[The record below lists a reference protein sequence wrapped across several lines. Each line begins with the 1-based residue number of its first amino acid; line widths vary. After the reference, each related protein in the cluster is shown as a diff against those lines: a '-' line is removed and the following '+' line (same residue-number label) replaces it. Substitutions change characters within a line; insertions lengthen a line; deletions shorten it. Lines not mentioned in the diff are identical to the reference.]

1 MEQKTLLF
9 TDQKI
14 KEMIIPL
21 FLEQL
26 LLFSVG
32 FSVVIM
38 LFVLV
43 WNRWML
49 PILIRLWRYT
59 MPVQLCIEALERQM
73 WPLVIW
79 LVLIHNVFNATAY
92 PFSGALSNGLRSAG
106 DVKFTMYVSIISTI
120 VVRLFLSWLL
130 GIVFDMGVIGI
141 ALAMVSDWIVRAV
154 IFLWRQKSGKW
165 KNFQVIWGRKRIICV
180 EDMRHILP

>member
-43 WNRWML
+43 GNRWML
-49 PILIRLWRYT
+49 QLLFGKVEA
-59 MPVQLCIEALERQM
+59 PVMDACVTYLRIS
-73 WPLVIW
+73 
-79 LVLIHNVFNATAY
+79 AY
-92 PFSGALSNGLRSAG
+92 SYP
-106 DVKFTMYVSIISTI
+106 
-120 VVRLFLSWLL
+120 
-130 GIVFDMGVIGI
+130 
-141 ALAMVSDWIVRAV
+141 ALAIYNAGAAV
-154 IFLWRQKSGKW
+154 YRSLGKT
-165 KNFQVIWGRKRIICV
+165 NVTIGNLAGTDPQCFQCDSISFFGCQASASSTTRTTMAGSNAGASTAKRVGVTPIS
-180 EDMRHILP
+180 

>member
-43 WNRWML
+43 GNRWML

-59 MPVQLCIEALERQM
+59 MPVQLCIEALEGQM
-73 WPLVIW
+73 
-79 LVLIHNVFNATAY
+79 
-92 PFSGALSNGLRSAG
+92 
-106 DVKFTMYVSIISTI
+106 
-120 VVRLFLSWLL
+120 
-130 GIVFDMGVIGI
+130 
-141 ALAMVSDWIVRAV
+141 
-154 IFLWRQKSGKW
+154 
-165 KNFQVIWGRKRIICV
+165 
-180 EDMRHILP
+180 

>member
-43 WNRWML
+43 GNRWML
-49 PILIRLWRYT
+49 QLLFGKVEA
-59 MPVQLCIEALERQM
+59 PVMDACE
-73 WPLVIW
+73 
-79 LVLIHNVFNATAY
+79 T
-92 PFSGALSNGLRSAG
+92 
-106 DVKFTMYVSIISTI
+106 
-120 VVRLFLSWLL
+120 
-130 GIVFDMGVIGI
+130 
-141 ALAMVSDWIVRAV
+141 
-154 IFLWRQKSGKW
+154 
-165 KNFQVIWGRKRIICV
+165 
-180 EDMRHILP
+180 

>member
-43 WNRWML
+43 GKRWML
-49 PILIRLWRYT
+49 QLLFGKVEA
-59 MPVQLCIEALERQM
+59 PVMDACVTYFRIS
-73 WPLVIW
+73 
-79 LVLIHNVFNATAY
+79 AY
-92 PFSGALSNGLRSAG
+92 SYP
-106 DVKFTMYVSIISTI
+106 
-120 VVRLFLSWLL
+120 
-130 GIVFDMGVIGI
+130 
-141 ALAMVSDWIVRAV
+141 ALAIYNAGAAV
-154 IFLWRQKSGKW
+154 YRSLGKT
-165 KNFQVIWGRKRIICV
+165 NVTIGNLAGTDPQCFQCDSISFFGCLK
-180 EDMRHILP
+180 

>member
-43 WNRWML
+43 GNRGN
-49 PILIRLWRYT
+49 PGNI
-59 MPVQLCIEALERQM
+59 
-73 WPLVIW
+73 
-79 LVLIHNVFNATAY
+79 F
-92 PFSGALSNGLRSAG
+92 AG
-106 DVKFTMYVSIISTI
+106 RNFTE
-120 VVRLFLSWLL
+120 L
-130 GIVFDMGVIGI
+130 
-141 ALAMVSDWIVRAV
+141 
-154 IFLWRQKSGKW
+154 
-165 KNFQVIWGRKRIICV
+165 
-180 EDMRHILP
+180 

>member
-43 WNRWML
+43 GKRWML
-49 PILIRLWRYT
+49 QLLFGKVEA
-59 MPVQLCIEALERQM
+59 PVMDACVTYFRIS
-73 WPLVIW
+73 
-79 LVLIHNVFNATAY
+79 AY
-92 PFSGALSNGLRSAG
+92 SYP
-106 DVKFTMYVSIISTI
+106 
-120 VVRLFLSWLL
+120 
-130 GIVFDMGVIGI
+130 
-141 ALAMVSDWIVRAV
+141 ALAIYNAGAAV
-154 IFLWRQKSGKW
+154 YRSLGKTNVTIGNLAGTDPQCFQCASNSIFGCLK
-165 KNFQVIWGRKRIICV
+165 
-180 EDMRHILP
+180 

>member
-43 WNRWML
+43 GKRWML
-49 PILIRLWRYT
+49 RLLFGKVEA
-59 MPVQLCIEALERQM
+59 PVVDA
-73 WPLVIW
+73 
-79 LVLIHNVFNATAY
+79 
-92 PFSGALSNGLRSAG
+92 
-106 DVKFTMYVSIISTI
+106 
-120 VVRLFLSWLL
+120 
-130 GIVFDMGVIGI
+130 
-141 ALAMVSDWIVRAV
+141 
-154 IFLWRQKSGKW
+154 
-165 KNFQVIWGRKRIICV
+165 CV
-180 EDMRHILP
+180 T

>member
-43 WNRWML
+43 GNRWML
-49 PILIRLWRYT
+49 
-59 MPVQLCIEALERQM
+59 
-73 WPLVIW
+73 
-79 LVLIHNVFNATAY
+79 
-92 PFSGALSNGLRSAG
+92 
-106 DVKFTMYVSIISTI
+106 
-120 VVRLFLSWLL
+120 
-130 GIVFDMGVIGI
+130 
-141 ALAMVSDWIVRAV
+141 
-154 IFLWRQKSGKW
+154 
-165 KNFQVIWGRKRIICV
+165 
-180 EDMRHILP
+180 

>member
-32 FSVVIM
+32 FSVVIL
-38 LFVLV
+38 LFVLGGFL
-43 WNRWML
+43 WML

-73 WPLVIW
+73 
-79 LVLIHNVFNATAY
+79 
-92 PFSGALSNGLRSAG
+92 
-106 DVKFTMYVSIISTI
+106 
-120 VVRLFLSWLL
+120 
-130 GIVFDMGVIGI
+130 
-141 ALAMVSDWIVRAV
+141 
-154 IFLWRQKSGKW
+154 
-165 KNFQVIWGRKRIICV
+165 
-180 EDMRHILP
+180 

>member
-38 LFVLV
+38 LFVLGG
-43 WNRWML
+43 NRWML

-73 WPLVIW
+73 
-79 LVLIHNVFNATAY
+79 
-92 PFSGALSNGLRSAG
+92 
-106 DVKFTMYVSIISTI
+106 
-120 VVRLFLSWLL
+120 
-130 GIVFDMGVIGI
+130 
-141 ALAMVSDWIVRAV
+141 
-154 IFLWRQKSGKW
+154 
-165 KNFQVIWGRKRIICV
+165 
-180 EDMRHILP
+180 

>member
-43 WNRWML
+43 GNRWML

-59 MPVQLCIEALERQM
+59 MLVQLCIEALERQM
-73 WPLVIW
+73 
-79 LVLIHNVFNATAY
+79 
-92 PFSGALSNGLRSAG
+92 
-106 DVKFTMYVSIISTI
+106 
-120 VVRLFLSWLL
+120 
-130 GIVFDMGVIGI
+130 
-141 ALAMVSDWIVRAV
+141 
-154 IFLWRQKSGKW
+154 
-165 KNFQVIWGRKRIICV
+165 
-180 EDMRHILP
+180 

>member
-43 WNRWML
+43 GNRWML
-49 PILIRLWRYT
+49 TYLRIS
-59 MPVQLCIEALERQM
+59 
-73 WPLVIW
+73 
-79 LVLIHNVFNATAY
+79 AY
-92 PFSGALSNGLRSAG
+92 SYP
-106 DVKFTMYVSIISTI
+106 
-120 VVRLFLSWLL
+120 
-130 GIVFDMGVIGI
+130 
-141 ALAMVSDWIVRAV
+141 ALAIYNAGAAV
-154 IFLWRQKSGKW
+154 YRSLGKT
-165 KNFQVIWGRKRIICV
+165 NVTIGNLAGTDPQCFQCDSISFFGCLK
-180 EDMRHILP
+180 

>member
-43 WNRWML
+43 GNRWML

-73 WPLVIW
+73 
-79 LVLIHNVFNATAY
+79 
-92 PFSGALSNGLRSAG
+92 
-106 DVKFTMYVSIISTI
+106 
-120 VVRLFLSWLL
+120 
-130 GIVFDMGVIGI
+130 
-141 ALAMVSDWIVRAV
+141 
-154 IFLWRQKSGKW
+154 
-165 KNFQVIWGRKRIICV
+165 
-180 EDMRHILP
+180 

>member
-1 MEQKTLLF
+1 MSYDDKVFDIDSNRDLKYRNTNHKDRDSIAEMEQKTLLF

-43 WNRWML
+43 GNRWML
-49 PILIRLWRYT
+49 QLLFGKVEA
-59 MPVQLCIEALERQM
+59 PVMDACVTYLRIS
-73 WPLVIW
+73 
-79 LVLIHNVFNATAY
+79 AY
-92 PFSGALSNGLRSAG
+92 SYP
-106 DVKFTMYVSIISTI
+106 
-120 VVRLFLSWLL
+120 
-130 GIVFDMGVIGI
+130 
-141 ALAMVSDWIVRAV
+141 ALAIYNAGAAV
-154 IFLWRQKSGKW
+154 YRSLGRTNVTIGNLAGTDPQC
-165 KNFQVIWGRKRIICV
+165 FQCDSISFFGCLK
-180 EDMRHILP
+180 

>member
-43 WNRWML
+43 GNRWML
-49 PILIRLWRYT
+49 PILIRLWIYNAGAAVYRSLGKT
-59 MPVQLCIEALERQM
+59 
-73 WPLVIW
+73 
-79 LVLIHNVFNATAY
+79 NVTIGN
-92 PFSGALSNGLRSAG
+92 LAG
-106 DVKFTMYVSIISTI
+106 TDPQCFQCDSISFFGC
-120 VVRLFLSWLL
+120 L
-130 GIVFDMGVIGI
+130 
-141 ALAMVSDWIVRAV
+141 
-154 IFLWRQKSGKW
+154 K
-165 KNFQVIWGRKRIICV
+165 
-180 EDMRHILP
+180 

>member
-43 WNRWML
+43 GNRRLL
-49 PILIRLWRYT
+49 PILIRIWRYT

-73 WPLVIW
+73 
-79 LVLIHNVFNATAY
+79 
-92 PFSGALSNGLRSAG
+92 
-106 DVKFTMYVSIISTI
+106 
-120 VVRLFLSWLL
+120 
-130 GIVFDMGVIGI
+130 
-141 ALAMVSDWIVRAV
+141 
-154 IFLWRQKSGKW
+154 
-165 KNFQVIWGRKRIICV
+165 
-180 EDMRHILP
+180 